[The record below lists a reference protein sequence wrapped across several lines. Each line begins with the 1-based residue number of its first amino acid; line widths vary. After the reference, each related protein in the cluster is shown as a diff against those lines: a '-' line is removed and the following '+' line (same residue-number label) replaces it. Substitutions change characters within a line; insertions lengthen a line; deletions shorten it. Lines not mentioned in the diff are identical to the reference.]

1 MTPKSRV
8 LIVLIALLLGGIA
21 VVFAYRLAD
30 GIFRARMA
38 ENYESKR
45 IHVSSGKVLTV
56 SATESEVP
64 KGGTAEGPPRYK
76 ICFSIDSFS
85 DIPNDLREEYSTA
98 EKARILKNAPE
109 CIITTQASLPSN
121 LKEGEAIDVYF
132 LLYGQGVI
140 TVERLVVS
148 GQDINA
154 S

>member
-1 MTPKSRV
+1 MMTPKSRV

-64 KGGTAEGPPRYK
+64 KAGQQRDRRVTRSA
-76 ICFSIDSFS
+76 
-85 DIPNDLREEYSTA
+85 
-98 EKARILKNAPE
+98 
-109 CIITTQASLPSN
+109 
-121 LKEGEAIDVYF
+121 F
-132 LLYGQGVI
+132 LLTHSRIFQ
-140 TVERLVVS
+140 TT
-148 GQDINA
+148 
-154 S
+154 

>member
-1 MTPKSRV
+1 
-8 LIVLIALLLGGIA
+8 
-21 VVFAYRLAD
+21 
-30 GIFRARMA
+30 
-38 ENYESKR
+38 
-45 IHVSSGKVLTV
+45 
-56 SATESEVP
+56 
-64 KGGTAEGPPRYK
+64 
-76 ICFSIDSFS
+76 
-85 DIPNDLREEYSTA
+85 LREEYSTA